1 MRHPEQRLWDW
12 LNQRLGHRGMLER
25 VENEVKRDTPD
36 LYIALP
42 GQCGWAE
49 LKALED
55 WPRRAAT
62 PVRLPGWTVGQR
74 HWMQRLNAAGASG
87 WLIVQI
93 GGDIAV
99 FNAARV
105 SGAIDTWDQ
114 AQWRSEGVVLVKRDC
129 TTDGL
134 IDALQ
139 EAMV

>member
-62 PVRLPGWTVGQR
+62 
-74 HWMQRLNAAGASG
+74 
-87 WLIVQI
+87 
-93 GGDIAV
+93 
-99 FNAARV
+99 
-105 SGAIDTWDQ
+105 
-114 AQWRSEGVVLVKRDC
+114 
-129 TTDGL
+129 DGR
-134 IDALQ
+134 
-139 EAMV
+139 